1 MKKLKEMKKNEFRL
15 RQGLSKKQKEDL
27 KTAFNLF
34 DTDGLGTI
42 NVSELKVALRALGFE
57 PGKDEIKK
65 LLGANEETAEKDMNN
80 TSSIDFNEFLNIMEM
95 KMMEKETEE
104 EIARAFELFMDSEE
118 SGITFDSLKQIAQRL
133 EENITDDELN
143 MMINEAKLSK
153 DHQGVTREEFRNI
166 LFNNNHS

>member
-57 PGKDEIKK
+57 PDKEEVKK
-65 LLGANEETAEKDMNN
+65 LLSASEGTAEKDLSGAN
-80 TSSIDFNEFLNIMEM
+80 IVDFNEFLSIMEM

-104 EIARAFELFMDSEE
+104 EIARAFELFADDAE
-118 SGITFDSLKQIAQRL
+118 GITFESLKRIAQRL
-133 EENITDDELN
+133 EENITDEELN
-143 MMINEAKLSK
+143 MMINEARTDKE
-153 DHQGVTREEFRNI
+153 QVAITREEFRDI
-166 LFNNNHS
+166 LLNNTP

>member
-65 LLGANEETAEKDMNN
+65 LLGANEENGEKDINI
-80 TSSIDFNEFLNIMEM
+80 TSAIDFNEFLNIMEM

-104 EIARAFELFMDSEE
+104 EISRAFELFADNEDT
-118 SGITFDSLKQIAQRL
+118 GITFESLKRIAHRL
-133 EENITDDELN
+133 EENVTDEELN
-143 MMINEAKLSK
+143 MMLNEAKLNKEIS
-153 DHQGVTREEFRNI
+153 GVSREEFRNI
-166 LFNNNHS
+166 LFNNHL

>member
-65 LLGANEETAEKDMNN
+65 LLGANEETAEKDLNS
-80 TSSIDFNEFLNIMEM
+80 TSYIDFNQFLNIMEM

-104 EIARAFELFMDSEE
+104 EIARAFELFMDGEE
-118 SGITFDSLKQIAQRL
+118 SGITFDSLKRIAQRL
-133 EENITDDELN
+133 QENITDDELN
-143 MMINEAKLSK
+143 MMINEAKLDK
-153 DHQGVTREEFRNI
+153 EHEGVTREEFRNV
-166 LFNNNHS
+166 LFNNHS